1 MLQGVKNMAIEII
14 VDSGCDLTVQQAQ
27 QMNLILLPFVVR
39 IGNTDYLDRVS
50 LSAEEFYEKL
60 IEETEL
66 PKTSQISPY
75 AYQEAV
81 NSVKQRGNQA
91 LIITITSRLSGSHR
105 NALLAAQQAQ
115 KDVVVIDSLSASIGE
130 QLLVKRACQ
139 LRDEGRTL
147 LEMETILN
155 DEKKYIHII
164 ALLDTLEYL
173 KKGGRISKAAS
184 IAGSL
189 LGIRPVIKAVGGQIE
204 VIGKARGSRSGNNL
218 LIQEVVN
225 SGGIRFDMPYALA
238 YSGLSDRRLQ
248 KYIADSRPLYEGKTD
263 SFPISICGS
272 TIGTYAGPEAV
283 ICAWFA
289 NKPCTKNT

>member
-1 MLQGVKNMAIEII
+1 MAIEII

-105 NALLAAQQAQ
+105 NALLAA
-115 KDVVVIDSLSASIGE
+115 
-130 QLLVKRACQ
+130 
-139 LRDEGRTL
+139 
-147 LEMETILN
+147 
-155 DEKKYIHII
+155 
-164 ALLDTLEYL
+164 
-173 KKGGRISKAAS
+173 
-184 IAGSL
+184 
-189 LGIRPVIKAVGGQIE
+189 
-204 VIGKARGSRSGNNL
+204 
-218 LIQEVVN
+218 
-225 SGGIRFDMPYALA
+225 
-238 YSGLSDRRLQ
+238 
-248 KYIADSRPLYEGKTD
+248 
-263 SFPISICGS
+263 
-272 TIGTYAGPEAV
+272 
-283 ICAWFA
+283 
-289 NKPCTKNT
+289 

>member
-1 MLQGVKNMAIEII
+1 MAIEII

-155 DEKKYIHII
+155 DEKKYIHI
-164 ALLDTLEYL
+164 
-173 KKGGRISKAAS
+173 SKAAS

-248 KYIADSRPLYEGKTD
+248 KYIADSRPLYEGRTE
-263 SFPISICGS
+263 SFPISVCGS

>member
-1 MLQGVKNMAIEII
+1 MAIEII

-27 QMNLILLPFVVR
+27 QMNITMLPFVVR

-81 NSVKQRGNQA
+81 SHVLERGNQA
-91 LIITITSRLSGSHR
+91 LIITITSHLSGSYR
-105 NALLAAQQAQ
+105 NALLTAAQTG
-115 KDVVVIDSLSASIGE
+115 KDVVVVDSLSASIGE
-130 QLLVKRACQ
+130 QILVRRACQ
-139 LRDEGRTL
+139 LRDEGKTL
-147 LEMETILN
+147 QEMENILN
-155 DEKKYIHII
+155 EEKKYVHII
-164 ALLDTLEYL
+164 TLLDTLEYL
-173 KKGGRISKAAS
+173 NKGGRISKATA

-189 LGIRPVIKAVGGQIE
+189 LGIHPVIKAVDGQIE

-248 KYIADSRPLYEGKTD
+248 KYIADSRPLYEGRTE

-289 NKPCTKNT
+289 NKPCTKNS